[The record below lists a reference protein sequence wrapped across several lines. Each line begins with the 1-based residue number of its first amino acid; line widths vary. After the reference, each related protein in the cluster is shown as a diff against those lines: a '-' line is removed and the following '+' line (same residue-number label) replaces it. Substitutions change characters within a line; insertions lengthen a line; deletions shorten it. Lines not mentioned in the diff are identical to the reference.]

1 MRFGLSYTGMYP
13 LKELMEVA
21 QAADGTAIE
30 GIWLAEHLG
39 YRDAFVPAAAVLSA
53 TKHLKVTPT
62 AASPYSRNPMLTA
75 MQAGT
80 LAEMAP
86 GRVALVLGSGSPMSY
101 KESGMQ
107 QERPLVAMRECL
119 HLIRCLWSGERVEWQ
134 GDMFQLHGA
143 TFHIPLESAP
153 PVHMAA
159 IRDRMLALAGE
170 ISDGVIISAALAPE
184 SIRVSLE
191 KSLKAAADAGRS
203 PDAFVRAG
211 LVVLSVAESRAEAV
225 EEARQH
231 LAYLF
236 RNQFVAEQLRDA
248 GASVNFEALHDAYTR
263 RDMEAAYRLISDE
276 LIELCS
282 VTGTP
287 ADCRAMLPRYADAG
301 LDTLVLNPLAGAKG
315 GHLAMKVVQGLHT

>member
-1 MRFGLSYTGMYP
+1 MNYCISYTGMYP
-13 LKELMEVA
+13 LKELIELA

-53 TKHLKVTPT
+53 TKHLTVTPT

-75 MQAGT
+75 MEAGT
-80 LAEMAP
+80 LAEMGP
-86 GRVALVLGSGSPMSY
+86 GRVALVLASGSPMSY

-107 QERPLVAMRECL
+107 QERPLVAMREYL
-119 HLIRCLWSGERVEWQ
+119 HLIRCLWTGERVEWQ
-134 GDMFQLHGA
+134 GQMFQSQGA
-143 TFHIPLESAP
+143 TFHIPLESTPA
-153 PVHMAA
+153 VHMAA
-159 IRDRMLALAGE
+159 MGDRMLALAGE

-203 PDAFVRAG
+203 PDTFVRAG
-211 LVVLSVAESRAEAV
+211 LVVLAVAESRAEAV

-236 RNQFVAEQLRDA
+236 RNQFVAEQLRVA

-263 RDMEAAYRLISDE
+263 RDMEAASRLISDE

-287 ADCRAMLPRYADAG
+287 ADCTAMLPRYAKTG
-301 LDTLVLNPLAGAKG
+301 LDTLVLKPLAGAKG
-315 GHLAMKVVQGLHT
+315 GHLALKVVEGLQA